1 MKPLLL
7 SFMFLFVTQNSL
19 SQEKK
24 THSFFEIST
33 RFTFNVNEDFT
44 FDPDDDETFLEASAA
59 FLRLGI
65 GYMFGDLF
73 SASIHAGYDYHPIH
87 AIHAFP
93 TYAKLRYNLWSDIE
107 DSFFIQYGRGKMW
120 RPSSRFADGD
130 YYNLGFGWELK
141 RQHRW
146 KPTILFTYHRKK
158 IKGFRDSGNLH
169 SVSLGFGFRFF

>member
-1 MKPLLL
+1 MKHLLL

-65 GYMFGDLF
+65 GYMFGDRF

-120 RPSSRFADGD
+120 RPIIP
-130 YYNLGFGWELK
+130 
-141 RQHRW
+141 RQNW
-146 KPTILFTYHRKK
+146 TI
-158 IKGFRDSGNLH
+158 
-169 SVSLGFGFRFF
+169 V

>member
-1 MKPLLL
+1 MKHLLL

-65 GYMFGDLF
+65 GYMFGDRF

-87 AIHAFP
+87 AIRAFP
-93 TYAKLRYNLWSDIE
+93 TYAKLRYNL
-107 DSFFIQYGRGKMW
+107 
-120 RPSSRFADGD
+120 
-130 YYNLGFGWELK
+130 
-141 RQHRW
+141 
-146 KPTILFTYHRKK
+146 
-158 IKGFRDSGNLH
+158 
-169 SVSLGFGFRFF
+169 